1 MQILGAFLG
10 GNVVN
15 DQLSKIS
22 RMIVCQ
28 SLYPEDDS
36 VLKSLPRALW
46 IQFLWWIM
54 IQVFS
59 DCVVPE
65 NIHTSTTEDS
75 LICTLP
81 NPQDFS
87 FQGVFDDP
95 PPLPP
100 GISRS
105 FKRGLRLP
113 FFRNSK
119 WFWYFKTK
127 KVNTNSVSYKNMVES
142 YYNSAV

>member
-10 GNVVN
+10 GNLVN

-65 NIHTSTTEDS
+65 NIHTPTTDDS
-75 LICTLP
+75 LICTPP
-81 NPQDFS
+81 NPQDSS

-95 PPLPP
+95 PSPQEFPEVLN
-100 GISRS
+100 GDFAYHSLEIQSGFGTLKQR
-105 FKRGLRLP
+105 
-113 FFRNSK
+113 K
-119 WFWYFKTK
+119 WILTQSVTK
-127 KVNTNSVSYKNMVES
+127 IW
-142 YYNSAV
+142 